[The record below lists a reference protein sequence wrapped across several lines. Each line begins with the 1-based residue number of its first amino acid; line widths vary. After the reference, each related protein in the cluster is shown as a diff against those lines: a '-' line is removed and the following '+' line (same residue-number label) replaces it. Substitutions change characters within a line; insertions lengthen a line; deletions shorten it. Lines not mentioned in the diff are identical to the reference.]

1 MAENTKNENHG
12 LLTEKKKA
20 AERRL
25 FLGRILLEPQ
35 PRPQGLLLCDFQNGG
50 SLREDPGQRWVTWY
64 KISKKSWRFLSR
76 DILRKTKTKW
86 RRSIAW
92 EAKHRSKN
100 ALSLYTRQWWLRSK
114 MKYFYGRFN
123 SGAGLLRYKGT
134 CTKIQKS
141 ISIQRCEHL

>member
-1 MAENTKNENHG
+1 MNPAEQKKVSTWCRHSYSGPKVAY
-12 LLTEKKKA
+12 LT
-20 AERRL
+20 
-25 FLGRILLEPQ
+25 Q

-50 SLREDPGQRWVTWY
+50 SSGEDPGQRWTHVVQNLQ
-64 KISKKSWRFLSR
+64 KSWRFLSR

-86 RRSIAW
+86 RPSIGW

-123 SGAGLLRYKGT
+123 SGAGHLRFKST